1 MRALGFVPLLSD
13 AVQAPTI
20 VTFRM
25 PAAAQFSF
33 ARFYDQLAARGYVIY
48 PGKLASAPSFRVGC
62 IGRLGVG
69 EMRGFLQAAR
79 ETLAQMGVASGRPPV

>member
-33 ARFYDQLAARGYVIY
+33 ARFY
-48 PGKLASAPSFRVGC
+48 S
-62 IGRLGVG
+62 IG
-69 EMRGFLQAAR
+69 
-79 ETLAQMGVASGRPPV
+79 LAQSLSAFS